1 MSIFIR
7 IALRY
12 GAAVLV
18 TRGLLGADDAA
29 ALSTDPDIAMAIEV
43 GVGAAIAGGT
53 ELWHWVSAKLGLYQK
68 DN

>member
-18 TRGLLGADDAA
+18 TRGLLGSDDAA
-29 ALSTDPDIAMAIEV
+29 AISTDPDIAMAIEV
-43 GVGAAIAGGT
+43 GAGTVIAGAT
-53 ELWHWVSAKLGLYQK
+53 EIWHWVSAKLGLYKEQV
-68 DN
+68 

>member
-29 ALSTDPDIAMAIEV
+29 SISADPDIQMAVEV
-43 GVGAAIAGGT
+43 GIGAVIAGAT
-53 ELWHWVSAKLGLYQK
+53 EAWHWAARKFNWSH
-68 DN
+68 

>member
-1 MSIFIR
+1 MTPVLIR

-29 ALSTDPDIAMAIEV
+29 AISADPDIAMVVEV
-43 GVGAAIAGGT
+43 GIGAVIAGAT
-53 ELWHWVSAKLGLYQK
+53 EAWHWAAQK
-68 DN
+68 FNWSH